1 MDVILPERFRGV
13 LLVTIDEQPEFRS
26 QHDGALTYE
35 MASTSRDLS
44 SPMREEVKILRR
56 LVSGGAT
63 TIARNRAI
71 AIATSPRC
79 WR

>member
-44 SPMREEVKILRR
+44 SPMREEV
-56 LVSGGAT
+56 
-63 TIARNRAI
+63 
-71 AIATSPRC
+71 
-79 WR
+79 

>member
-35 MASTSRDLS
+35 MASTLRDLS
-44 SPMREEVKILRR
+44 SPMREEVKIVAQACFGR
-56 LVSGGAT
+56 S
-63 TIARNRAI
+63 NNY
-71 AIATSPRC
+71 SPQ
-79 WR
+79 